1 MLEQDLAGVIR
12 FRICVKWYQSFGY
25 FLMIEEDN
33 NGLKYF
39 STMMGIVEEE
49 INATKS
55 TLNNMVQELKRLSLK
70 IDDQV

>member
-1 MLEQDLAGVIR
+1 
-12 FRICVKWYQSFGY
+12 
-25 FLMIEEDN
+25 MIEEDN